1 MVWQL
6 QTAKQR
12 LSELVDRVLDEGP
25 QVITRHGKEVAVV
38 LAIDEYRRLCEPE
51 PDFKRFL
58 MEGPGIHELDL
69 ERDRQLP
76 RDVELPD
83 LS

>member
-12 LSELVDRVLDEGP
+12 LSELVDRALDEGP
-25 QVITRHGKEVAVV
+25 QIITRHGREVAVV
-38 LAIDEYRRLCEPE
+38 LSFDGYRQLSGT

-58 MEGPGIHELDL
+58 LEGPPLDEL
-69 ERDRQLP
+69 EIVRETQLP
-76 RDVELPD
+76 REIEL
-83 LS
+83 